1 MLRVVED
8 ACNFTPDKSRGLVVV
23 ESDESGPPFHA
34 AFHELDSQ
42 DTRNL
47 AQSYAGEKGMGT
59 AWINGNVIGPYPVN
73 FGGRVV
79 RGEPPRAPQPPPLP
93 QTHPR
98 MQPRAYRVDVPLAR
112 PLR

>member
-42 DTRNL
+42 DTRTL
-47 AQSYAGEKGMGT
+47 AKSYAGERGMGT

-73 FGGRVV
+73 FGGLSLEHA
-79 RGEPPRAPQPPPLP
+79 RGPQGQPLP

-98 MQPRAYRVDVPLAR
+98 MQPRAYRVDVPL
-112 PLR
+112 